1 MQAIG
6 AFQAGL
12 AAINAGAGELRE
24 HANEIAHFSI
34 PRGTVAEQ
42 EHRPAVVG
50 VNELA
55 QTERPA
61 HFGQHTVR
69 PMVGLLEA
77 SNQAQVG
84 AKVLQIASDTLGSLV
99 DIRA

>member
-42 EHRPAVVG
+42 EHRPAVVA
-50 VNELA
+50 VNA
-55 QTERPA
+55 PS
-61 HFGQHTVR
+61 V
-69 PMVGLLEA
+69 
-77 SNQAQVG
+77 
-84 AKVLQIASDTLGSLV
+84 I
-99 DIRA
+99 